1 MNFCEDTYNN
11 NIQCRI
17 TKPKKL
23 EKLQKIKI
31 NSISCGENFSLFITK
46 NNEIYTCGNN
56 DKNQLG
62 FDKYYSNSK
71 KINCN
76 DYIIPT
82 QIESFCDL
90 KVTKV
95 SCGQNHCLAIVKDSV
110 SNTITAWCWGDN
122 NFGQLG
128 LGLNIKRR
136 NPTLINTLLEYN
148 SVPFDVSCGKN
159 FSIICLK
166 RKGKILNDSSNL
178 NLLLNQL
185 NKFIHF
191 LKGV

>member
-1 MNFCEDTYNN
+1 MWS
-11 NIQCRI
+11 
-17 TKPKKL
+17 K
-23 EKLQKIKI
+23 
-31 NSISCGENFSLFITK
+31 SLF
-46 NNEIYTCGNN
+46 
-56 DKNQLG
+56 
-62 FDKYYSNSK
+62 SNSK
-71 KINCN
+71 
-76 DYIIPT
+76 
-82 QIESFCDL
+82 
-90 KVTKV
+90 
-95 SCGQNHCLAIVKDSV
+95 
-110 SNTITAWCWGDN
+110 TITAWCWGDN

-136 NPTLINTLLEYN
+136 TPTLINTLLEYN

-185 NKFIHF
+185 NKFILF

>member
-1 MNFCEDTYNN
+1 MYW
-11 NIQCRI
+11 IL
-17 TKPKKL
+17 L
-23 EKLQKIKI
+23 EHNLMLFLDKI
-31 NSISCGENFSLFITK
+31 SVFFFSLSF
-46 NNEIYTCGNN
+46 
-56 DKNQLG
+56 
-62 FDKYYSNSK
+62 
-71 KINCN
+71 
-76 DYIIPT
+76 
-82 QIESFCDL
+82 FCDL

-159 FSIICLK
+159 FWIITCMIITIPFK
-166 RKGKILNDSSNL
+166 RIIRWICRLIYCI
-178 NLLLNQL
+178 
-185 NKFIHF
+185 FI
-191 LKGV
+191 